1 MDLTVEQIDQATAGK
16 PVRIEIPGR
25 GVFFLVNVRV
35 FEKITSNSAESDP
48 ELAAFLDLAEEEAG
62 RIASENPY

>member
-1 MDLTVEQIDQATAGK
+1 MDLTVEQLEQATAGK

-25 GVFFLVNVRV
+25 GVFFLVNVRF
-35 FEKITSNSAESDP
+35 FEKITSGSSEADP
-48 ELAAFLDLAEEEAG
+48 EVAAFLDLAEEEAE